1 MRTYDIT
8 LTITPQTIVWPGDSP
23 VKITKTSSIASGDN
37 ANVSEISMS
46 CHTGTHV
53 DAPDHFLNNGI
64 TVDDL
69 SLDLLV
75 GRAYVLHLPN
85 VSMITASVLMQ
96 AEIPPRTRRLLFKT
110 RNSDLWANGNTEFQT
125 DFVALSV
132 DAAELLVDRNVK
144 LVGIDYLSIAPYKMG
159 TPVHTILLNAGV
171 VVLEGLDLSKVSQG
185 RYTLHC
191 LPLKLG
197 GAEGSPDAGGTC
209 GGVDPSVL
217 VV

>member
-8 LTITPQTIVWPGDSP
+8 LTITPQSVVWPGDSP
-23 VKITKTSSIASGDN
+23 VVIRHTSSIASGDN
-37 ANVSEISMS
+37 SNVTEITMS

-53 DAPDHFLNNGI
+53 DAPHHFLNNGI
-64 TVDDL
+64 TVNDL

-75 GRAYVLHLPN
+75 GRAYVLDLPD
-85 VSMITASVLMQ
+85 VSIITASSLMQ
-96 AEIPPRTRRLLFKT
+96 ADIPPRTRRLLFKT
-110 RNSDLWANGNTEFQT
+110 RNSNLWANGNKEFQT
-125 DFVALSV
+125 DFVGLSV

-171 VVLEGLDLSKVSQG
+171 VVIEGLDLSQVSQG

-197 GAEGSPDAGGTC
+197 GADGAPTRC
-209 GGVDPSVL
+209 ILVGV
-217 VV
+217 

>member
-23 VKITKTSSIASGDN
+23 VKLKRTSSIASGDN
-37 ANVSEISMS
+37 SNVSEITMS
-46 CHTGTHV
+46 CHAGTHV

-75 GRAYVLHLPN
+75 GRAYVLHLPEI
-85 VSMITASVLMQ
+85 SMITASALMQ
-96 AEIPPRTRRLLFKT
+96 ADIPPRTRRLLFKT
-110 RNSDLWANGNTEFQT
+110 RNSNFWANGNKDFQA
-125 DFVALSV
+125 DFVGLSV

-159 TPVHTILLNAGV
+159 TAVHTILLNAGV
-171 VVLEGLDLSKVSQG
+171 VVVEGLDLSRVSQG

-197 GAEGSPDAGGTC
+197 GADGAPTRA
-209 GGVDPSVL
+209 VL
-217 VV
+217 VGV

>member
-8 LTITPQTIVWPGDSP
+8 LTITPDMIVWPGDPKVS
-23 VKITKTSSIASGDN
+23 IQRTSNMDSGDN
-37 ANVSEISMS
+37 ANVSQISMS

-53 DAPDHFLNNGI
+53 DAPHHFLNNGK
-64 TVDDL
+64 TVEDL

-75 GRAYVLHLPN
+75 GRAYVLYLPEVN
-85 VSMITASVLMQ
+85 QITASVLRY

-110 RNSDLWANGNTEFQT
+110 KNSELWKNGQHEFKS

-132 DAAELLVDRNVK
+132 DAAEWLVDRNVK
-144 LVGIDYLSIAPYKMG
+144 LVGIDYLSIAPYNLG
-159 TPVHTILLNAGV
+159 TPVHTILLDAGMIV
-171 VVLEGLDLSKVSQG
+171 IEGLDLSKVSPG

-197 GAEGSPDAGGTC
+197 GADGAPTRC
-209 GGVDPSVL
+209 VL
-217 VV
+217 VGV

>member
-8 LTITPQTIVWPGDSP
+8 LTITPQSIVWPGDPP
-23 VKITKTSSIASGDN
+23 VIMERTRSIASGDSS
-37 ANVSEISMS
+37 NVSQIKMS

-53 DAPDHFLNNGI
+53 DAPDHFLNNGK
-64 TVDDL
+64 TVEAL

-75 GRAYVLHLPN
+75 GRAYVLHLPEVN
-85 VSMITASVLMQ
+85 LITASVLMQ
-96 AEIPPRTRRLLFKT
+96 ADIPPRTRRLLFKT
-110 RNSDLWANGNTEFQT
+110 RNSEYWVKGISEFQT
-125 DFVALSV
+125 DFVGLSV

-159 TPVHTILLNAGV
+159 KPVHTILLNAGV
-171 VVLEGLDLSKVSQG
+171 VVIEGLDLSQVSQG

-197 GAEGSPDAGGTC
+197 GADGAPTRAILV
-209 GGVDPSVL
+209 GV
-217 VV
+217 

>member
-8 LTITPQTIVWPGDSP
+8 LTITPQSIVWPGDSP
-23 VKITKTSSIASGDN
+23 VVIKQTSSIASGDN
-37 ANVSEISMS
+37 ANVSEITMS

-53 DAPDHFLNNGI
+53 DAPHHFLDNGI
-64 TVDDL
+64 SVDNL

-75 GRAYVLHLPN
+75 GRAYVLHLPD
-85 VSMITASVLMQ
+85 VSMITASVLLQ
-96 AEIPPRTRRLLFKT
+96 ADIPPRTRRLLFKT
-110 RNSDLWANGNTEFQT
+110 RNSNLWVNGNKEFQT
-125 DFVALSV
+125 DYVALSV

-144 LVGIDYLSIAPYKMG
+144 LVGIDYLSIAPYKLG

-171 VVLEGLDLSKVSQG
+171 VIIEGLDLSSVSQG

-197 GAEGSPDAGGTC
+197 GADGAPTRA
-209 GGVDPSVL
+209 VL
-217 VV
+217 VGV

>member
-23 VKITKTSSIASGDN
+23 VKITQTSSMALGDN

-64 TVDDL
+64 NVDDL

-75 GRAYVLHLPN
+75 GRAYVLYLPD

-110 RNSDLWANGNTEFQT
+110 RNSDLWASGTREFQT

-144 LVGIDYLSIAPYKMG
+144 VVGIDYLSIAPYKMG

-171 VVLEGLDLSKVSQG
+171 VIIEGLDLSKVSQG

-197 GAEGSPDAGGTC
+197 GVEGAPTRA
-209 GGVDPSVL
+209 VL
-217 VV
+217 VGV

>member
-8 LTITPQTIVWPGDSP
+8 LTITPQMIVWPGDPP
-23 VKITKTSSIASGDN
+23 VLLERTSSIASGDSS
-37 ANVSEISMS
+37 NVSRITMS

-53 DAPDHFLNNGI
+53 DAPDHFLNNGK

-75 GRAYVLHLPN
+75 GRAYVLHLPDVN
-85 VSMITASVLMQ
+85 LITASVLMQ
-96 AEIPPRTRRLLFKT
+96 ADIPPRTRRLLFKT
-110 RNSDLWANGNTEFQT
+110 RNSQYWANGKSEFQT
-125 DFVALSV
+125 DFVGLSV

-144 LVGIDYLSIAPYKMG
+144 LVGIDYLSIAPYKLG

-171 VVLEGLDLSKVSQG
+171 VVVEGLDLSQVSQG

-197 GAEGSPDAGGTC
+197 GADGAPTRA
-209 GGVDPSVL
+209 VL
-217 VV
+217 VGV

>member
-8 LTITPQTIVWPGDSP
+8 LTISPQMIVWPGDPP
-23 VKITKTSSIASGDN
+23 VIMERTSSIAAGDS
-37 ANVSEISMS
+37 ANVSKISMS

-53 DAPDHFLNNGI
+53 DAPDHFLNNGK
-64 TVDDL
+64 TVESL
-69 SLDLLV
+69 SMDLLV

-85 VSMITASVLMQ
+85 VNLITASVLMA

-110 RNSDLWANGNTEFQT
+110 RNSELWANGNTEFQT

-144 LVGIDYLSIAPYKMG
+144 LVGIDYLSIAPFKMG
-159 TPVHTILLNAGV
+159 KPVHTILLNAGV
-171 VVLEGLDLSKVSQG
+171 VVIEGLDLSRVSQG

-197 GAEGSPDAGGTC
+197 GADGAPTRA
-209 GGVDPSVL
+209 VL
-217 VV
+217 VGV

>member
-8 LTITPQTIVWPGDSP
+8 LTITPQSIVWPGDPP
-23 VKITKTSSIASGDN
+23 VIMERTSSIASGDN
-37 ANVSEISMS
+37 SNVSHIKMS

-53 DAPDHFLNNGI
+53 DAPDHFLNNGK
-64 TVDDL
+64 TVEAL

-75 GRAYVLHLPN
+75 GRAYVLHLPDVN
-85 VSMITASVLMQ
+85 LITASVLMQ
-96 AEIPPRTRRLLFKT
+96 ADIPPRTRRLLFKT
-110 RNSDLWANGNTEFQT
+110 RNSEYWEKGSSEFHT
-125 DFVALSV
+125 DFVGLSV

-159 TPVHTILLNAGV
+159 TPVHTILLNAGMV
-171 VVLEGLDLSKVSQG
+171 VIEGLDLSQVSQG

-197 GAEGSPDAGGTC
+197 GADGAPTRAILV
-209 GGVDPSVL
+209 GV
-217 VV
+217 

>member
-8 LTITPQTIVWPGDSP
+8 LTITPQSIVWPGDSP
-23 VKITKTSSIASGDN
+23 VVIKHTSSIASGDN
-37 ANVSEISMS
+37 ANVSEITMS

-53 DAPDHFLNNGI
+53 DAPHHFLDNGI
-64 TVDDL
+64 CVDDL

-75 GRAYVLHLPN
+75 GRAYVLHLPE

-96 AEIPPRTRRLLFKT
+96 ADIPPRTRRLLFKT
-110 RNSDLWANGNTEFQT
+110 RNSNLWANGNKVFQT
-125 DFVALSV
+125 DYVALSV

-144 LVGIDYLSIAPYKMG
+144 VVGIDYLSIAPYKMG

-171 VVLEGLDLSKVSQG
+171 VVIEGLDLSQVSQG

-197 GAEGSPDAGGTC
+197 GADGAPTRA
-209 GGVDPSVL
+209 VL
-217 VV
+217 VGV

>member
-8 LTITPQTIVWPGDSP
+8 LTVTPQMIVWPGDPP
-23 VKITKTSSIASGDN
+23 VNMQRISCIESGDSS
-37 ANVSEISMS
+37 NVTQITMS

-53 DAPDHFLNNGI
+53 DAPDHFLNNGK
-64 TVDDL
+64 TVESL

-85 VSMITASVLMQ
+85 VNMITASVLMD
-96 AEIPPRTRRLLFKT
+96 ADIPPRTRRLLFKT
-110 RNSDLWANGNTEFQT
+110 RNSEYWANGGMDFQT
-125 DFVALSV
+125 DFVGLSV

-144 LVGIDYLSIAPYKMG
+144 LVGIDYLSIAPFKMG
-159 TPVHTILLNAGV
+159 KPVHTILLDAGV
-171 VVLEGLDLSKVSQG
+171 VVLEGLDLSQVSQG

-197 GAEGSPDAGGTC
+197 GADGAPTRA
-209 GGVDPSVL
+209 VL
-217 VV
+217 VGV